1 MVTLDK
7 CLNRFSE
14 VKKKLSKI
22 DAKDPSEKPALKAV
36 ETEVKIIKVSLNQ
49 HKRDVSN
56 FGSELKNFEQETKK
70 LFQTDT
76 SLLAES
82 YREKV
87 GRSMEVVESQAR
99 QLESRLLQM
108 QSSVRED
115 NGKLRR
121 DAAKVLHDKYT
132 EDVGRIARDLDEY
145 ATYLNSHGVAS
156 EELKH
161 DLHDT
166 YTKIAAK
173 ENQIAEFMKQNKGE
187 QFNASR
193 LLFQAQKQREKA
205 HDLAKQLELEHELMK
220 VDGRKPRSGNT
231 AFGMCEICN
240 ASSASFEMHC
250 GQHAFCAQCLTKYI
264 QARTDQNLSAY
275 CPGGCNQEL
284 FQEEID
290 RACQVAGQPQAGAL
304 KCRMQLPLC

>member
-1 MVTLDK
+1 
-7 CLNRFSE
+7 
-14 VKKKLSKI
+14 
-22 DAKDPSEKPALKAV
+22 
-36 ETEVKIIKVSLNQ
+36 
-49 HKRDVSN
+49 
-56 FGSELKNFEQETKK
+56 
-70 LFQTDT
+70 
-76 SLLAES
+76 
-82 YREKV
+82 
-87 GRSMEVVESQAR
+87 MEVVESQVK

-115 NGKLRR
+115 SGKLRR
-121 DAAKVLHDKYT
+121 DAKKVLHDKYT

-161 DLHDT
+161 DLQDT
-166 YTKIAAK
+166 FTKIAAK
-173 ENQIAEFMKQNKGE
+173 ENEIAEFMKQNKGE
-187 QFNASR
+187 QFNSSR

-205 HDLAKQLELEHELMK
+205 HDLAKQLELEHELTK
-220 VDGRKPRSGNT
+220 VDSKQPRSGNK

-264 QARTDQNLSAY
+264 QARTDQNLPAY
-275 CPGGCNQEL
+275 CPGGCKQEL

-290 RACQVAGQPQAGAL
+290 RACQLAGQPEAGVL
-304 KCRMQLPLC
+304 K